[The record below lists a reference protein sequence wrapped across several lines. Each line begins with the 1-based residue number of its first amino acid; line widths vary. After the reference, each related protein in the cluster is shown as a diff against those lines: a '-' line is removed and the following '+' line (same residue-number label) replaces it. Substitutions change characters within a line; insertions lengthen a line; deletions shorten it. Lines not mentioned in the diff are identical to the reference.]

1 MIKICSFFCLPI
13 EEQRIGQVFSL
24 ANSYPRNVGEVSGT
38 VRCLVPSW
46 SDVQAF
52 KEHRISET
60 EFTDRYRAQLKA
72 QWQGIKKWMNSL
84 TPDDEIYLCC
94 WEKTGFCH
102 RFLVAK
108 MLRKHRP
115 DLPVRVT

>member
-13 EEQRIGQVFSL
+13 EELRIGQVFSI
-24 ANSYPRNVGEVSGT
+24 ANSYPRIVDRVSGT

-46 SDVQAF
+46 ADGQAG

-60 EFTDRYRAQLKA
+60 EFTDRSRAQMKA
-72 QWQGIKKWMNSL
+72 QWQGVKKLVNSL

-94 WEKTGFCH
+94 C
-102 RFLVAK
+102 V
-108 MLRKHRP
+108 
-115 DLPVRVT
+115 